1 MKAPTIND
9 RKWRI
14 LAASIVDVGRK
25 VAKVGVFSGVEA
37 DGTSLAD
44 VLAFQEFGTETVPER
59 RPIRTTFETKR
70 AELARICEAAAKR
83 VVLHGMPVAKAVG
96 LIGAWGAS
104 AVKATITESDL
115 PPPLAPATVEAKG
128 SSKPLVDT
136 GRLVGAITW
145 AVVDESEAKGGLN
158 E

>member
-1 MKAPTIND
+1 VKAPTLDD

-14 LAASIVDVGRK
+14 LAASIADTARK
-25 VAKVGVFSGVEA
+25 VAKVGVFSGAEA

-44 VLAFQEFGTETVPER
+44 VLAFQEFGTATIPER
-59 RPIRTTFETKR
+59 RPLRRTFEEKR
-70 AELARICEAAAKR
+70 AELGKVAEAAAKQII
-83 VVLHGMPVAKAVG
+83 LHGMSVAKAVG

-115 PPPLAPATVEAKG
+115 PPPLAPATVAAKG
-128 SSKPLVDT
+128 SDKPLVDT
-136 GRLVGAITW
+136 GRLVNAITW
-145 AVVDESEAKGGLN
+145 HVVDDSDAEGGI